1 MTGRRADVHWV
12 PGWLE
17 SVHVGAERACR
28 WMELGHPAQQAWG
41 QGLVPL
47 SALPDF
53 AQLASAG

>member
-1 MTGRRADVHWV
+1 MRV

-28 WMELGHPAQQAWG
+28 WMELGHPNAEDPAQQARW
-41 QGLVPL
+41 QELVLL

-53 AQLASAG
+53 AQLALAG